1 MAEECSLLDSLVVKT
16 NTMYGIN
23 RDTVIKLA
31 SIRGSE
37 WKTFRFGD
45 MDISYVNKP
54 DNNIPEDEVITRNEK
69 GEYIMVGMQ
78 NYNVEPVGIKREQNR
93 KVLSEQLCIILGSKF
108 VSRNQIFI

>member
-1 MAEECSLLDSLVVKT
+1 
-16 NTMYGIN
+16 MYGIN

-78 NYNVEPVGIKREQNR
+78 NYNATRLSNNEHSSAILIKAPST
-93 KVLSEQLCIILGSKF
+93 L
-108 VSRNQIFI
+108 FISQ